1 MIRKFFQSRKGKIK
15 VDESNNLFTP
25 KKLDTISSRIEEKK
39 RYPRFFLL
47 KIINLSDILLFV
59 LENHI

>member
-1 MIRKFFQSRKGKIK
+1 MIRKFVQSRKIK
-15 VDESNNLFTP
+15 VDESNNLFTS

-39 RYPRFFLL
+39 NIHDFFLL

>member
-1 MIRKFFQSRKGKIK
+1 MIRKFVQSRKIK

-39 RYPRFFLL
+39 DIHDFFYW
-47 KIINLSDILLFV
+47 K
-59 LENHI
+59 

>member
-1 MIRKFFQSRKGKIK
+1 MYEWFENSFQSRKGKIK

-39 RYPRFFLL
+39 NIHDFFYW
-47 KIINLSDILLFV
+47 K
-59 LENHI
+59 

>member
-1 MIRKFFQSRKGKIK
+1 MIRKFVQSTKIK

-25 KKLDTISSRIEEKK
+25 KKLDTISSKIEEKK